1 MRAVRLSAAWTFADS
16 RVSSADLEG
25 RQLPQDPRHR
35 VSGRIDLEDVHGFSG
50 AVEVRWIG
58 DQFEDDRNELKL
70 PGFAVVDASVSRPL
84 SDRVTVFIAAENA
97 LDRRYLV
104 GLQGGIAT
112 VGQPL
117 CVRGGVRVSAF

>member
-1 MRAVRLSAAWTFADS
+1 MRLSAAWTFAAS
-16 RVSSADLEG
+16 RVSSGDLDG

-35 VSGRIDLEDVHGFSG
+35 VSARVELDDLRGFSA

-84 SDRVTVFIAAENA
+84 SQRVTVFVAAENA

-104 GLQGGIAT
+104 GLQGGVAT

-117 CVRGGVRVSAF
+117 CVRGGVRVAAF